1 MSSFIKYRPLHIYPP
16 TEREKVSCLCKKC
29 QNAHALLAGVNT
41 FRKVKR
47 LAPHKSVTG
56 FLEIDLLQP
65 GYQDQESFES
75 TVNLYPEFFDEKEVK
90 YYIFEQKE
98 EKYYKNGEEKTYYR
112 TARIDKHTR
121 VNKIV
126 QKLAVNAESY
136 LEHRSHV
143 INIDETFPII
153 KQSFKGTYIELD
165 FSENLAMKPKFEV
178 QDAHFSGK
186 QYTLHCAIVGPGNPK
201 YVYHLCDDTTH
212 DPTLVHLVLED
223 IFDKRSIKD
232 EAVII
237 KSDNAP
243 TQYKNR

>member
-1 MSSFIKYRPLHIYPP
+1 MVANRQVYTHQIRVWHTLFKKTHIDCSLSSFIKYRPFYIYPP

-112 TARIDKHTR
+112 TARIDKHTS
-121 VNKIV
+121 VNKIA
-126 QKLAVNAESY
+126 QELAVNAESY
-136 LEHRSHV
+136 LKHRLHV

-178 QDAHFSGK
+178 QFFWKTIYPS
-186 QYTLHCAIVGPGNPK
+186 
-201 YVYHLCDDTTH
+201 LCYFGTR
-212 DPTLVHLVLED
+212 E
-223 IFDKRSIKD
+223 S
-232 EAVII
+232 
-237 KSDNAP
+237 
-243 TQYKNR
+243 